1 MLTPKWEKLAN
12 ELKHT
17 VKIAYWDT
25 ETNTHTPPLLGQIKG
40 TPTIKAFVPSRKSAR
55 EKAVVD
61 YEQAREVKDLVR
73 FATSRMP
80 NFVERVKTAKDLD
93 AVQAKRDEWGLPM
106 VLVLSQSGSTSSTL
120 KALSTEYRRR
130 LLVAEHKTEGSK
142 LAERFGVSS
151 FPAVLG
157 FRAGEG
163 LAAPPIQ
170 LEKQPTHHRLD
181 AFMGKLAL
189 KKPVV
194 KRPEKQGEAGKEE
207 L

>member
-12 ELKHT
+12 ELKNT
-17 VKIAYWDT
+17 VKVAYWDT
-25 ETNTHTPPLLGQIKG
+25 EAYGPTPPLLGQIKG

-55 EKAVVD
+55 NEKTAVD

-80 NFVERVKTAKDLD
+80 NFVERVGTLKELE
-93 AVQAKRDEWGLPM
+93 AVQAKTAARGLPIA
-106 VLVLSQSGSTSSTL
+106 LVLSSSGGTASTL

-130 LLVAEHKTEGSK
+130 LIVAEHKAKQGSEVAA
-142 LAERFGVSS
+142 LLGVAS

-157 FRAGEG
+157 FKAAGG
-163 LAAPPIQ
+163 GGAPVR
-170 LEKQPTHHRLD
+170 LEKEPTFRRLD
-181 AFMGKLAL
+181 SFFRKLAL
-189 KKPVV
+189 PKPVLKKP
-194 KRPEKQGEAGKEE
+194 AADAAKEE